1 MHCVSKPRKPRN
13 RRDALE
19 LFYELLPCFSA
30 FGYQFGVRRCMLPCK
45 KSFLPRSNREGEI
58 RERHSI
64 MKILAGKF
72 NRRLR
77 WILALAILFFAAA
90 ALFYPYHYP
99 TRVYAAQEKERA
111 AGGDQTTS
119 LSDQTDLA
127 VTVYNSNI
135 ALVRD
140 VRQLA
145 LPGGAFRLKFMDI
158 AATVNPATVHFRS
171 LTDPEK
177 LGVIEQNYEYDLL
190 EPAKLL
196 HKYVGKEVTLVR
208 SYMENGSTKRE
219 EIKATLLSDNNGP
232 VWKIGND
239 IVTGVYS
246 EGYRFPEVPANLY
259 ERPTLLMSL
268 ENSGARKQQIEAS
281 YLATNLSWNA
291 DYVLTVAR
299 DDKAAD
305 LDGWVTLA
313 NSSGTAFHN
322 ARLQLVAGDLNRLPQ
337 NGLRDMVVSKSMAV
351 AGAAERQ
358 FQQESFSEYHLYT
371 LGRRTSVEDKE
382 TKQISLLQG
391 SGVPVEKIFVVNGQN
406 FYYHNQQNPGSP
418 LKDPVMVFYKFK
430 NEEKAGLGMP
440 LPAGNVRVYQK
451 DSKGGVLFV
460 GEDRIDHTPKDENVT
475 VHIGNAFDVVAE
487 RKQTDYKRID
497 THVWEMEFE
506 ITLRNHKDTPI
517 VVQVNEPIGGDW
529 EMLSSSYK
537 YTKTSAWAAQFNV
550 PVDKNGTSV
559 LKYRIRA
566 RW

>member
-1 MHCVSKPRKPRN
+1 MKTPSQKFRAR
-13 RRDALE
+13 
-19 LFYELLPCFSA
+19 LPW
-30 FGYQFGVRRCMLPCK
+30 V
-45 KSFLPRSNREGEI
+45 
-58 RERHSI
+58 
-64 MKILAGKF
+64 
-72 NRRLR
+72 
-77 WILALAILFFAAA
+77 AAA
-90 ALFYPYHYP
+90 TLAALLSAGVLYSA
-99 TRVYAAQEKERA
+99 TRSHHADTQDKEARPSSP
-111 AGGDQTTS
+111 DQAS
-119 LSDQTDLA
+119 NLGDQTDLA

-140 VRQLA
+140 VRQLT
-145 LPGGAFRLKFMDI
+145 LPAGFFRLKFMDI

-171 LTDPEK
+171 LTEPDK

-208 SYMENGSTKRE
+208 TYQDSGTTKHE

-239 IVTGVYS
+239 IVTGMFAES
-246 EGYRFPEVPANLY
+246 YRFPEVPANLY
-259 ERPTLLMSL
+259 DRPTLLMSL
-268 ENSGARKQQIEAS
+268 DNSGARKHQIEAS
-281 YLATNLSWNA
+281 YLATNLSWNS

-313 NSSGTAFHN
+313 NNSGTAFHN
-322 ARLQLVAGDLNRLPQ
+322 ARLQLVAGELNRVPSSAPVAMRADAI
-337 NGLRDMVVSKSMAV
+337 NGRV
-351 AGAAERQ
+351 AKEMQ
-358 FQQESFSEYHLYT
+358 FQQESFSEYHLYS

-391 SGVPVEKIFVVNGQN
+391 TAVPVEKVFVVNGQN
-406 FYYHNQQNPGSP
+406 FYYHNQYNPGSP
-418 LKDPVMVFYKFK
+418 QKDPVMVFYKFK

-440 LPAGNVRVYQK
+440 LPAGNLRVYQK
-451 DSKGGVLFV
+451 DSKGGVLFI
-460 GEDRIDHTPKDENVT
+460 GEDHIDHTPKDETIT

-506 ITLRNHKDTPI
+506 ITLRNHKDSPI
-517 VVQVNEPIGGDW
+517 TVEVNEPIGGDW
-529 EMLSSSYK
+529 EMLSSTYK
-537 YTKTSAWAAQFNV
+537 FTKTAAWAAQFRV

-566 RW
+566 KW